1 MSVGGANLD
10 HVLTTEVCVDPDCEL
25 HYPEVI
31 ETDSERLTALA
42 WFFAGAQAMGK
53 MLEQDPEVT
62 LLDLIARRLAGVKG
76 GEDDDGNLHQ

>member
-1 MSVGGANLD
+1 
-10 HVLTTEVCVDPDCEL
+10 
-25 HYPEVI
+25 
-31 ETDSERLTALA
+31 
-42 WFFAGAQAMGK
+42 MGK